1 MKILEYFK
9 SQKEDNNF
17 NLLPDGIFTL
27 EQDGRVID
35 VNDKVLEIY
44 KTTRFNVLGRYFSDF
59 VENGTEI
66 LNKIVKQA

>member
-27 EQDGRVID
+27 EQDGKIVD
-35 VNDKVLEIY
+35 VNTKILEMYGI
-44 KTTRFNVLGRYFSDF
+44 TRFDILGHYFSDF
-59 VENGTEI
+59 I
-66 LNKIVKQA
+66 DFIIKS